1 MLNSTRMKRH
11 KAVIGLQPRLNKF
24 FFVNNLNCVPMV
36 IFRIIGSGLSI
47 RIIAIIPAIDLSE
60 NHFGEKI
67 YLSNPNCV
75 PMALRNGSETPR
87 SNPFNF
93 GPEVFIAAER
103 VDHARSAVVCAQ
115 SVLCH
120 LENERLSAVAR
131 RKLSRS
137 STAASTVL

>member
-1 MLNSTRMKRH
+1 M
-11 KAVIGLQPRLNKF
+11 QPRLNKF

-47 RIIAIIPAIDLSE
+47 RMTAIIPGIDLSE
-60 NHFGEKI
+60 NHCGEKI
-67 YLSNPNCV
+67 YLNNSKCV
-75 PMALRNGSETPR
+75 PMILRNGSETSG

-120 LENERLSAVAR
+120 LENERFSAVAR

-137 STAASTVL
+137 STAASAVL

>member
-1 MLNSTRMKRH
+1 
-11 KAVIGLQPRLNKF
+11 
-24 FFVNNLNCVPMV
+24 
-36 IFRIIGSGLSI
+36 
-47 RIIAIIPAIDLSE
+47 
-60 NHFGEKI
+60 
-67 YLSNPNCV
+67 
-75 PMALRNGSETPR
+75 MALRNGSETPR

-93 GPEVFIAAER
+93 GPKVFIAAER